1 MDVLSERMQRVGI
14 RHGKYGADERIKAER
29 WNKEKDA
36 GDDKTQD
43 HTPVL

>member
-1 MDVLSERMQRVGI
+1 MDVLSETMWRVGI

-43 HTPVL
+43 QPLVL